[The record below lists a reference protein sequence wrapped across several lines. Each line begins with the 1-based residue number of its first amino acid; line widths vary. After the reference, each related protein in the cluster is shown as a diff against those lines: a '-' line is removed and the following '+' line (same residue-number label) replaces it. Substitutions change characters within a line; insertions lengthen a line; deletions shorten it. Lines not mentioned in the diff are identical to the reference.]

1 MALTNADE
9 WTGEGRV
16 ESQYREDFLMGDVIE
31 CFKISDKG
39 YSLPNVIFIR
49 IEPSDLK
56 ATINDI
62 ICSLNNLS
70 WIETFDKEYIK
81 KSFKIRASKTA
92 EHLSNKLN
100 NFSQD
105 KVTTDIG
112 ETVVSELSRLAIVN
126 ELEYRDIPLAE
137 LFKQKISGNHGF
149 DFFSETL
156 SQFIVFGEAKY
167 VSNSNGYG
175 RALEQIERFII
186 EERDTSDLNDID
198 KFVSDSSLSNHTKND
213 KAFAC
218 AFSATSIKSETL
230 IEHILKNA
238 NFNKI
243 KHHREIILIAVNI

>member
-1 MALTNADE
+1 
-9 WTGEGRV
+9 
-16 ESQYREDFLMGDVIE
+16 MGDVIE

-39 YSLPNVIFIR
+39 YSHPNVIFIR

-56 ATINDI
+56 TTINDI
-62 ICSLNNLS
+62 ICALNNLS

-92 EHLSNKLN
+92 KHLSNKLN
-100 NFSQD
+100 NFAQD

-137 LFKQKISGNHGF
+137 LIKQKISGNHGF

-175 RALEQIERFII
+175 RALEQIERFIM

-198 KFVSDSSLSNHTKND
+198 RFVSDSSLNNHTQND

-230 IEHILKNA
+230 IDNIVKNA

>member
-1 MALTNADE
+1 
-9 WTGEGRV
+9 
-16 ESQYREDFLMGDVIE
+16 MGDVIE

-39 YSLPNVIFIR
+39 YSHPNVIFIR

-56 ATINDI
+56 TTINDI

-81 KSFKIRASKTA
+81 KSFKIRASRTA

-100 NFSQD
+100 NFAQD

-198 KFVSDSSLSNHTKND
+198 RFVSDSSLNNHTKNG

-230 IEHILKNA
+230 IDNILN
-238 NFNKI
+238 
-243 KHHREIILIAVNI
+243 REIILIAVNI

>member
-1 MALTNADE
+1 
-9 WTGEGRV
+9 
-16 ESQYREDFLMGDVIE
+16 MGDVIE

-39 YSLPNVIFIR
+39 YSHPNVIFIR

-56 ATINDI
+56 TTINDI
-62 ICSLNNLS
+62 ISSLNNLS

-100 NFSQD
+100 NFAQD

-175 RALEQIERFII
+175 RALEQIERFIM

-198 KFVSDSSLSNHTKND
+198 RFVSDSSLNNHTKND

-230 IEHILKNA
+230 IDNILNND

>member
-1 MALTNADE
+1 
-9 WTGEGRV
+9 
-16 ESQYREDFLMGDVIE
+16 MGDVIE

-39 YSLPNVIFIR
+39 YSHPNVIFIR

-56 ATINDI
+56 TTINDI
-62 ICSLNNLS
+62 ICALNNLS

-92 EHLSNKLN
+92 KHLSNKLN
-100 NFSQD
+100 NFAQD

-137 LFKQKISGNHGF
+137 LIKQKISGNHGF

-175 RALEQIERFII
+175 RALEQIERFIM

-198 KFVSDSSLSNHTKND
+198 RFVSDSSLNNHTQND

-230 IEHILKNA
+230 IDNIVKNA

-243 KHHREIILIAVNI
+243 KHHR

>member
-1 MALTNADE
+1 
-9 WTGEGRV
+9 
-16 ESQYREDFLMGDVIE
+16 MGDVIE

-56 ATINDI
+56 VTINDI

-100 NFSQD
+100 NFAQD

-112 ETVVSELSRLAIVN
+112 ETVVSELSRLAIVK

-167 VSNSNGYG
+167 VLNSNGYG
-175 RALEQIERFII
+175 RALEQIERFIM

-198 KFVSDSSLSNHTKND
+198 RFVSDLSLNNHTQNN

-230 IEHILKNA
+230 IDNILN
-238 NFNKI
+238 NDHFNKI
-243 KHHREIILIAVNI
+243 KHHREIILIAVNV

>member
-1 MALTNADE
+1 
-9 WTGEGRV
+9 
-16 ESQYREDFLMGDVIE
+16 MGDVIE

-39 YSLPNVIFIR
+39 YSHPNVIFIR

-56 ATINDI
+56 TTINDI
-62 ICSLNNLS
+62 ICALNNLS

-81 KSFKIRASKTA
+81 KSFKIRASRTA

-100 NFSQD
+100 NFAQD

-198 KFVSDSSLSNHTKND
+198 RFVSDSSLNNHTQND

-230 IEHILKNA
+230 IDNIVKNA

>member
-1 MALTNADE
+1 
-9 WTGEGRV
+9 
-16 ESQYREDFLMGDVIE
+16 MGDVIE

-39 YSLPNVIFIR
+39 YSHPNVIFIR

-56 ATINDI
+56 TTVNDM

-81 KSFKIRASKTA
+81 KSFKIRASRTA

-100 NFSQD
+100 NFAQD

-198 KFVSDSSLSNHTKND
+198 RFVSDSSLNNHTKND

-230 IEHILKNA
+230 IDNILNND

>member
-1 MALTNADE
+1 
-9 WTGEGRV
+9 
-16 ESQYREDFLMGDVIE
+16 MGDVIE

-39 YSLPNVIFIR
+39 YSHPNVIFIR

-56 ATINDI
+56 TTINDI
-62 ICSLNNLS
+62 ICALNNLS

-92 EHLSNKLN
+92 KHLSNKLN
-100 NFSQD
+100 NFAQD

-112 ETVVSELSRLAIVN
+112 ETVVSELSRLAIVK

-175 RALEQIERFII
+175 RALEQIERFIM

-198 KFVSDSSLSNHTKND
+198 RFVSDSSLNNHTQND

-230 IEHILKNA
+230 IDNIVKNA

>member
-1 MALTNADE
+1 
-9 WTGEGRV
+9 
-16 ESQYREDFLMGDVIE
+16 MGDVIE

-39 YSLPNVIFIR
+39 YSHPNVIFIR

-56 ATINDI
+56 TTINDI
-62 ICSLNNLS
+62 ICSLNKLS
-70 WIETFDKEYIK
+70 RIENFDKEYIK
-81 KSFKIRASKTA
+81 KSIKIRASRTA

-100 NFSQD
+100 NFAQD

-198 KFVSDSSLSNHTKND
+198 RFVSDSSLNNHTKND

-230 IEHILKNA
+230 IDNILNND

>member
-1 MALTNADE
+1 
-9 WTGEGRV
+9 
-16 ESQYREDFLMGDVIE
+16 MGDVIE

-56 ATINDI
+56 VTINDI

-100 NFSQD
+100 NFAQD
-105 KVTTDIG
+105 KVTADIG

-175 RALEQIERFII
+175 RALEQIERFIM

-198 KFVSDSSLSNHTKND
+198 RFVSDSSLNNHTKNG

-218 AFSATSIKSETL
+218 AFSATSIATETL
-230 IEHILKNA
+230 IKHILKNE

>member
-1 MALTNADE
+1 
-9 WTGEGRV
+9 
-16 ESQYREDFLMGDVIE
+16 MGDVIE

-39 YSLPNVIFIR
+39 YSHPNVIFIR

-56 ATINDI
+56 ITINDI

-100 NFSQD
+100 NFAQD

-175 RALEQIERFII
+175 RALEQIERFIM

-198 KFVSDSSLSNHTKND
+198 RFVSDSSLNNHTKNE

-218 AFSATSIKSETL
+218 AFSATSIETETL
-230 IEHILKNA
+230 IEHILKNK

>member
-1 MALTNADE
+1 
-9 WTGEGRV
+9 
-16 ESQYREDFLMGDVIE
+16 MGDVIE

-39 YSLPNVIFIR
+39 YSHPNVIFIR

-56 ATINDI
+56 TTINDI

-81 KSFKIRASKTA
+81 KSFKIRASRTA

-100 NFSQD
+100 NFAQD

-167 VSNSNGYG
+167 VSNSKGYG

-198 KFVSDSSLSNHTKND
+198 RFVSDSSLNNHTKND

-230 IEHILKNA
+230 IDNILNND

>member
-1 MALTNADE
+1 M
-9 WTGEGRV
+9 
-16 ESQYREDFLMGDVIE
+16 
-31 CFKISDKG
+31 
-39 YSLPNVIFIR
+39 IFIR

-56 ATINDI
+56 TTINDI

-81 KSFKIRASKTA
+81 KSFKIRASRTA

-100 NFSQD
+100 NFAQD

-198 KFVSDSSLSNHTKND
+198 RFVSDSSLNNHTKND

-230 IEHILKNA
+230 IDNILNND

>member
-1 MALTNADE
+1 
-9 WTGEGRV
+9 
-16 ESQYREDFLMGDVIE
+16 MGDVIE

-39 YSLPNVIFIR
+39 YSHPNVIFIR

-56 ATINDI
+56 TTINDI

-81 KSFKIRASKTA
+81 KSFKIRASRTA
-92 EHLSNKLN
+92 EHLSYKLN
-100 NFSQD
+100 NFAQD

-198 KFVSDSSLSNHTKND
+198 RFVSDSSLNNHTKND

-230 IEHILKNA
+230 IDNILNND

>member
-1 MALTNADE
+1 
-9 WTGEGRV
+9 
-16 ESQYREDFLMGDVIE
+16 MGDVIE

-39 YSLPNVIFIR
+39 YSHPNVIFIR

-56 ATINDI
+56 TTINDI

-100 NFSQD
+100 NFAQD
-105 KVTTDIG
+105 KVTADIG

-175 RALEQIERFII
+175 RALEQIERFIM

-198 KFVSDSSLSNHTKND
+198 RFVSDSSLNNHTKNG

-230 IEHILKNA
+230 IDNILNND

>member
-1 MALTNADE
+1 
-9 WTGEGRV
+9 
-16 ESQYREDFLMGDVIE
+16 MGDVIE

-39 YSLPNVIFIR
+39 YSHPNVIFIR

-56 ATINDI
+56 TTINDI

-81 KSFKIRASKTA
+81 KSFKIRASRTA

-100 NFSQD
+100 NFAQD

-137 LFKQKISGNHGF
+137 LFKQKISGNHWF

-198 KFVSDSSLSNHTKND
+198 RFVSDSSLNNHTKND

-230 IEHILKNA
+230 IDNILNND

>member
-1 MALTNADE
+1 
-9 WTGEGRV
+9 
-16 ESQYREDFLMGDVIE
+16 MGDVIE

-39 YSLPNVIFIR
+39 YSHPNVIFIR

-56 ATINDI
+56 TTINDI

-81 KSFKIRASKTA
+81 KSFKIRASRTA

-100 NFSQD
+100 NFAQD

-156 SQFIVFGEAKY
+156 SQFIVFGEDKY

-198 KFVSDSSLSNHTKND
+198 RFVSDSSLNNHTKND

-230 IEHILKNA
+230 IDNILNND

>member
-1 MALTNADE
+1 
-9 WTGEGRV
+9 
-16 ESQYREDFLMGDVIE
+16 MGDVIE

-39 YSLPNVIFIR
+39 YSHPNVIFIR

-56 ATINDI
+56 TTINDI

-81 KSFKIRASKTA
+81 KSFKIRASRTA

-100 NFSQD
+100 NFAQD

-198 KFVSDSSLSNHTKND
+198 RFVSDSSLNNHTKNG

-230 IEHILKNA
+230 IDNILNND

>member
-1 MALTNADE
+1 
-9 WTGEGRV
+9 
-16 ESQYREDFLMGDVIE
+16 MGDVIE

-39 YSLPNVIFIR
+39 YSHPNVIFIR

-56 ATINDI
+56 TTINDI

-81 KSFKIRASKTA
+81 KSFKIRASRTA

-100 NFSQD
+100 NFAQD

-198 KFVSDSSLSNHTKND
+198 RFVSDSSLNNHTKND

-230 IEHILKNA
+230 IDNILNND